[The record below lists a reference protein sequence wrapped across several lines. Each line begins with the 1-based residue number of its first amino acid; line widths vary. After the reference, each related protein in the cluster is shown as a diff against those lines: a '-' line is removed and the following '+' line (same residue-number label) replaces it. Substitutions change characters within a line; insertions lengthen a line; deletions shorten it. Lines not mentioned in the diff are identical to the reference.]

1 VEQEAGYDTVSVSDR
16 IGPMKKTRAETDFSQ
31 RKLSR
36 RAALLGGAQLLFM
49 GGLAAR
55 MRYLQVDQADQ
66 FRLLAEEN
74 RINVRLIPPSR
85 GEVFDRNGMRLAQNA
100 PSYRIVIVKEDA
112 GDVDAVL
119 DRLSSIVALD
129 AETIERVKLEM
140 NRSAPFLPI
149 TILSDVTWEDIS
161 RVSVNAPALPGVTP
175 EVGLSRVYPQGSDFA
190 HVLGYVGPVSDY
202 DLSKMTDPEP
212 VLRIPRFQIG
222 KVGVETKMEPLLR
235 GRAGAKRV
243 EVNATGRVMRELD
256 RVEGVPGS
264 DIQLTIDANL
274 QRYVQARLSGE
285 SASAVVIDCE
295 TGDLVAC
302 ASAPTFDPN
311 LFVRGIS
318 SKNYQELTGN
328 KYRPLASKTVQGV
341 YPPGSTFKMVTA
353 MAALEAGLIGP
364 DDTAYC
370 PGHLEVAG
378 RRFHCWKRAG
388 HGFVDLQNSLK
399 QSCDVYY
406 YDLAV
411 KVGIEKIS
419 EMAKR
424 FGIGVRHDVPMSAV
438 AEGLAPNIEWK
449 RINHGQEWRVGDT
462 VNASIGQGLMLASPL
477 QLAVMTARLA
487 TGRAVEPRLIKSIDG
502 VEEPT
507 RGGESM
513 GMNENNLRKMR
524 RAMFDTVNDRRGTA
538 YGSRIIDEGM
548 RMAGKTGTS
557 QVRNITAAERRA
569 GVIRNEDLPWERR
582 DHALFVNFAPYETP
596 KYAVSV
602 VVEHGGGGSKAA
614 APIARDITLQA
625 LYGGPPPLEAYPPK
639 DREEI
644 GILQEKLRTMQPD
657 VTTTG
662 QDQA

>member
-1 VEQEAGYDTVSVSDR
+1 
-16 IGPMKKTRAETDFSQ
+16 MKKNRAESDFSH
-31 RKLSR
+31 RRISR

-55 MRYLQVDQADQ
+55 MRFLQVDQADQ

-85 GEVFDRNGMRLAQNA
+85 GEVFDRNGQRLAQNS
-100 PSYRIVIVKEDA
+100 PSYRIVIVREDA
-112 GDVDAVL
+112 GDIDEIL
-119 DRLSSIVALD
+119 DKLSKIIPLD
-129 AETIERVKLEM
+129 AKALERSKEELK
-140 NRSAPFLPI
+140 RSPSFLPV
-149 TILSDVTWEDIS
+149 TIAEDVSWDDIS

-202 DLSKMTDPEP
+202 DLGKITDPEP

-222 KVGVETKMEPLLR
+222 KVGVETKLEPLLR
-235 GRAGAKRV
+235 GKAGAKRV
-243 EVNATGRVMRELD
+243 EVNAAGRVMRELD
-256 RVEGVPGS
+256 RREGTPGS
-264 DIQLTIDANL
+264 DLQLTVDAKL
-274 QRYVQARLSGE
+274 QGYVQARLNQE
-285 SASAVVIDCE
+285 SASAVIIDCE
-295 TGDLVAC
+295 HGDVLAC

-318 SKNYQELTGN
+318 VKDYNTLTGN
-328 KYRPLASKTVQGV
+328 KYRPLASKTVQGL
-341 YPPGSTFKMVTA
+341 YPPGSTFKMITA

-364 DDTAYC
+364 DDTVYC
-370 PGHLEVAG
+370 PGHLEVSG

-388 HGFVDLQNSLK
+388 HGWVDLQTSLK

-406 YDLAV
+406 YDLAI

-419 EMAKR
+419 AMAQR
-424 FGIGVRHDVPMSAV
+424 FGLGIKHDVPMSAV
-438 AEGLAPNIEWK
+438 AQGLAPTIDWK
-449 RINHGQEWRVGDT
+449 QQTYGQSWRVGDT
-462 VNASIGQGLMLASPL
+462 VNVSIGQGFMLTSPM

-487 TGRAVEPRLIKSIDG
+487 TGRAIEPRLIKSVDG
-502 VEEPT
+502 VEQPS
-507 RGGESM
+507 RGGENM

-524 RAMFDTVNDRRGTA
+524 RAMNAVVNDRRGTA
-538 YGSRIIDEGM
+538 YGSRIIDDVM

-569 GVIRNEDLPWERR
+569 GVIRNEDLPWKRR
-582 DHALFVNFAPYETP
+582 DHALFVNFAPIDRP
-596 KYAVSV
+596 KYAVAV

-625 LYGGPPPLEAYPPK
+625 LYGGQPPLEAYPSK
-639 DREEI
+639 DRERIEV
-644 GILQEKLRTMQPD
+644 QQKKLREMQPEASF
-657 VTTTG
+657 VG
-662 QDQA
+662 RDQA